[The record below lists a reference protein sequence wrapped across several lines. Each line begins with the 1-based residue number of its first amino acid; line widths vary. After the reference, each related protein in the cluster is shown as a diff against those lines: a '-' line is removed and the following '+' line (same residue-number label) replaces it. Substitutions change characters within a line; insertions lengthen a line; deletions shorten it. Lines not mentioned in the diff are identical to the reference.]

1 MKLKTKQKISKNE
14 IKQIFDEELVKILTE
29 ELASGRIDEGFLDHM
44 KSAGKGLVSYYNTIF
59 TSYAKMLDDM
69 VNQQLIPSAMGQK
82 IEDKVDD
89 MDQPEEF
96 KGDSPEEQADAVA
109 DLEDLISQT
118 AKAADSAGAEDA
130 ADKMQDMANAA
141 GEVEKAAEKKAA
153 EEGGE
158 EAQQGGDSGEA
169 EQQGGEESDEK
180 IKAAVL
186 DLIDAT
192 NEKWDAIQ
200 KNTTDANLKKSM
212 EYMEKVALS
221 ERLLKEIFYQLGR
234 QANKNNKLTNKR
246 KR

>member
-1 MKLKTKQKISKNE
+1 MKLKSRQKISKNE

-89 MDQPEEF
+89 MDKPEEF

-118 AKAADSAGAEDA
+118 AKAADSAGADKA
-130 ADKMQDMANAA
+130 ADKMQDMADAA
-141 GEVEKAAEKKAA
+141 GEVEKAAEKKA
-153 EEGGE
+153 EEGGGE
-158 EAQQGGDSGEA
+158 PGEA
-169 EQQGGEESDEK
+169 GDAGGAGGEESDEK

-200 KNTTDANLKKSM
+200 KNTTDDNLKKSM

-234 QANKNNKLTNKR
+234 QAVKNNKLTNKR

>member
-1 MKLKTKQKISKNE
+1 MKLKSKQNISKNE

-89 MDQPEEF
+89 MDKPEEF

-118 AKAADSAGAEDA
+118 AKAADSAGADKA
-130 ADKMQDMANAA
+130 ADKMQDMADAA
-141 GEVEKAAEKKAA
+141 GEVEKAAEKKA
-153 EEGGE
+153 EEGG
-158 EAQQGGDSGEA
+158 GDAAG
-169 EQQGGEESDEK
+169 GGEESDEK

-200 KNTTDANLKKSM
+200 KNTTDDNLKKSM

-234 QANKNNKLTNKR
+234 QAVKNNKLTNKR